1 MFSSV
6 SSSNHVCL
14 VLLSSLSSLVL
25 KLVCWKV
32 SLVCPR
38 RLARADPVMHI
49 MVETGRPGSH
59 SHSLVDENALHSS
72 KGEGAE
78 KGQQG
83 AWKNGKMG
91 KRADQ

>member
-14 VLLSSLSSLVL
+14 VLLVSSCSRRYRVL
-25 KLVCWKV
+25 CNRLVCWKV

-38 RLARADPVMHI
+38 RLARVDPVMHI
-49 MVETGRPGSH
+49 VVETGGPGSH

-78 KGQQG
+78 KRQQG
-83 AWKNGKMG
+83 A
-91 KRADQ
+91 